1 MSNYESNPAGIGVG
15 KRYGGRYI
23 GGATGVLKTDGS
35 DVDITVILGHDELNG
50 PLNYKLPA
58 FCEIV
63 GCFVAVE
70 EAFAASSTVNFK
82 VGSGGTAITT
92 PVDLATAGILEVGL
106 TGLAPTK
113 TGATSE
119 DLVVTP
125 DAAALASTVGK
136 AKLVIKARRV

>member
-92 PVDLATAGILEVGL
+92 PVDLAT
-106 TGLAPTK
+106 
-113 TGATSE
+113 
-119 DLVVTP
+119 VVTP

>member
-1 MSNYESNPAGIGVG
+1 MSNYESNPAGLGIG

-63 GCFVAVE
+63 GAFVSVE
-70 EAFAASSTVNFK
+70 EAFADTSIVAFK
-82 VGSGGTAITT
+82 VGSGGTPMTT
-92 PVDLATAGILEVGL
+92 PVDLATEGILEVNL

-119 DLVVTP
+119 DLVVAP
-125 DAAALASTVGK
+125 NGAALASTVGK